1 MGAWRPRFKLLRHW
15 CLSGFD
21 DSIPEGSVM
30 TTNDSDLNRAAP
42 AEGKGY
48 GKPPPEHRFSKGKSG
63 NPGGKRK
70 VKRADE
76 VLPQLPAESLHEM
89 LMLEGQRL
97 VRVKAGGRW
106 VEIPMI
112 QAAFREV
119 GMRAAKGDR
128 LAMTSMAKLMMES
141 SAAADRAPR
150 GRRRAPAPA
159 PMEAPS
165 PEDSPA
171 VVAAEEYT
179 QVWTRLLRA
188 AEEQGLHVAAPVPHP
203 DEVAIGRVRGI
214 VQWPGARAG
223 ETLSLDGMARMHAE
237 LQSALPRRRAEVEAM
252 AEGPDKAE
260 AWCQWFAASDAL
272 DLIEYHLPSRYA
284 GQIDPTEPT
293 SAERLRDRSLRELAE
308 FDRERFA
315 REREA
320 GAARAEDE
328 ARSEDAAMAPDNVV
342 PIRAEVAIPAE
353 AARAVPVAAVEPE
366 PEPEAAPTPM
376 PAPEVAEA
384 EVYCGA
390 WIDLLEAQSQMQ
402 FARYDPTPHPDEVTI
417 DEAAGRVTYA
427 ADVPA
432 DKRAT
437 LASLRET
444 LAAMQADARQF
455 EIDVR
460 WAEMSS
466 TEHFVTIAKRK
477 REEAVE
483 LCGMVEWW
491 LDEG

>member
-1 MGAWRPRFKLLRHW
+1 
-15 CLSGFD
+15 
-21 DSIPEGSVM
+21 M

-42 AEGKGY
+42 ADGKGY
-48 GKPPPEHRFSKGKSG
+48 GKPPPEHRFPKGKSG
-63 NPGGKRK
+63 NPGGRRK
-70 VKRADE
+70 VKRAEE
-76 VLPQLPAESLHEM
+76 VLPRLPAESLHEM

-141 SAAADRAPR
+141 SAAADRAGR
-150 GRRRAPAPA
+150 GRRSASAPA

-188 AEEQGLHVAAPVPHP
+188 AEERELHVPPPVPHP
-203 DEVAIGRVRGI
+203 DEVAIGRVRGT
-214 VQWPGARAG
+214 VQWPGAQGG
-223 ETLSLDGMARMHAE
+223 ETLSLDGLAAMHAQ
-237 LQSALPRRRAEVEAM
+237 LQAALPRDRRDIEAM
-252 AEGPDKAE
+252 AEGPEKAE
-260 AWCQWFAASDAL
+260 AWCRWFAASDAL
-272 DLIEYHLPSRYA
+272 GLIEYHLPSRYA
-284 GQIDPTEPT
+284 GQVDPTEQT

-308 FDRERFA
+308 HDRDRFA

-320 GAARAEDE
+320 GAVEAEEE
-328 ARSEDAAMAPDNVV
+328 APSEDAAEAPDDVV
-342 PIRAEVAIPAE
+342 PVEAEGAVPAE
-353 AARAVPVAAVEPE
+353 AARPGPVAVVGPE
-366 PEPEAAPTPM
+366 PEEAAPTPM
-376 PAPEVAEA
+376 PSPEVAEA

-390 WIDLLEAQSQMQ
+390 WIDLLEAQSPMQ
-402 FARYDPTPHPDEVTI
+402 FARYGPVPYPDEVTI
-417 DEAAGRVTYA
+417 DEEADRVTYA
-427 ADVPA
+427 AHVPA

-444 LAAMQADARQF
+444 LARMQADIRQF
-455 EIDVR
+455 EADAR
-460 WAEMSS
+460 WAKMSS
-466 TEHFVTIAKRK
+466 TEHFVKIAERK
-477 REEAVE
+477 REEVVR
-483 LCGMVEWW
+483 LCAAVEWW
-491 LDEG
+491 LDEDDGDAA